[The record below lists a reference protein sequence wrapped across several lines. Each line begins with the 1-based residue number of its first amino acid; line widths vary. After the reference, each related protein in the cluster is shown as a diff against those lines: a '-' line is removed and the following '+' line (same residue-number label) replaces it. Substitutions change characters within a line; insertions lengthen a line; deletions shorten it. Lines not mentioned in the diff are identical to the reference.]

1 MDITT
6 EEQMDMCD
14 FKCET
19 LRGHSITY
27 VVLQVR
33 MYKPEPGHEEVSVK
47 PQMRTVLFI
56 FKGVCI
62 GVIFLRNVNA
72 LKNKRKRKNQK
83 TKNKKNLGSPLPTF
97 SMALN
102 L

>member
-27 VVLQVR
+27 VVLQLR

-47 PQMRTVLFI
+47 PQMRTL
-56 FKGVCI
+56 
-62 GVIFLRNVNA
+62 
-72 LKNKRKRKNQK
+72 
-83 TKNKKNLGSPLPTF
+83 S
-97 SMALN
+97 
-102 L
+102 

>member
-6 EEQMDMCD
+6 EEQTDMCD

-27 VVLQVR
+27 VVLQLR

-62 GVIFLRNVNA
+62 CVCMCLYVYV
-72 LKNKRKRKNQK
+72 
-83 TKNKKNLGSPLPTF
+83 SVCV
-97 SMALN
+97 
-102 L
+102 